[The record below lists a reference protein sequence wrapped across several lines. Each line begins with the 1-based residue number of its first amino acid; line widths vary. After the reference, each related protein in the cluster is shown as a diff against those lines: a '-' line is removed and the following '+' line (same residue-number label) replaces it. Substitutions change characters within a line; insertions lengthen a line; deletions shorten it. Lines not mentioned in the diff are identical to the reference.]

1 MQASIFVTDDEP
13 ALRNAIVKRLSR
25 RQHRVRAF
33 QSGDELLAA
42 VEQDLPDLILLDL
55 KMPGMTGIEV
65 LEALRT
71 KARDAVVIILTA
83 YGTVEDAVEAM
94 KLGAYDFLIKTVDLE
109 GVEPVVD
116 RALEYLLL
124 RRRVAYA
131 AEHDANQYAL
141 AGLVASSA
149 SMKNLLA
156 QVRDAAQN
164 PKTTVLLTGETG
176 AGKEFLARVIH
187 HNSPRAK
194 GPFVKINCT
203 AISPELF
210 ERDLF
215 GYERGAFAGAE
226 RRKLGL
232 LEQAETGTLLLDE
245 IGDLNLTMQAKLLGV
260 LQDRSFCRV
269 GGTEDITGDFRVI
282 VASSRDL
289 KQEVAAG
296 RFREDLYYRLNVF
309 AFRVPPLRNGIEDI
323 VPLSKRFMVKYGM
336 ELGKEVVEI
345 DPAAIAVLERHP
357 FPGNVRELQNV
368 IERAMILCKGK
379 ILTAGD
385 LPWELREVT
394 APVTVA
400 VGRQVLVRFDR
411 KTLCSSIVPG
421 RIE

>member
-1 MQASIFVTDDEP
+1 MHASIFVTDDESV
-13 ALRNAIVKRLSR
+13 LCNAMVKRLAK

-33 QSGDELLAA
+33 RSGNELLAA

-55 KMPGMTGIEV
+55 KMAGMTGIEV

-94 KLGAYDFLIKTVDLE
+94 KLGAYDFLIKTVDLA

-131 AEHDANQYAL
+131 AGYDADHYGL
-141 AGLVASSA
+141 AGLVANSV
-149 SMKNLLA
+149 SMKYLLA

-187 HNSPRAK
+187 HSCARAK

-203 AISPELF
+203 ALSTELF

-215 GYERGAFAGAE
+215 GCERGAFAGGE
-226 RRKLGL
+226 QGKLGL
-232 LEQAETGTLLLDE
+232 LEQAETGTLFLDE
-245 IGDLNLTMQAKLLGV
+245 VGDLNLAMQGKLLRV
-260 LQDRSFCRV
+260 LEDRSFRRV
-269 GGTEDITGDFRVI
+269 GGTTDIRGDFRVI

-296 RFREDLYYRLNVF
+296 RFREDLYFRLNVL
-309 AFRVPPLRNGIEDI
+309 AFLLPPLRNRTEDI
-323 VPLSKRFMVKYGM
+323 APLSKRFMVKYGM

-345 DPAAIAVLERHP
+345 DPAAIAILERHP

-368 IERAMILCKGK
+368 IERAMISCKGK
-379 ILTAGD
+379 ILAACD
-385 LPWELREVT
+385 LPWELRECI

-400 VGRQVLVRFDR
+400 
-411 KTLCSSIVPG
+411 
-421 RIE
+421 

>member
-13 ALRNAIVKRLSR
+13 ALRNALVKRLSR

-42 VEQDLPDLILLDL
+42 LDRDLPDLILLDL

-65 LEALRT
+65 LEALRE
-71 KARDAVVIILTA
+71 KARDALVIILTA
-83 YGTVEDAVEAM
+83 YGTVEEAVEAM

-109 GVEPVVD
+109 GVEPVID
-116 RALEYLLL
+116 RALKYLLL
-124 RRRVAYA
+124 RRRVTYA
-131 AEHDANQYAL
+131 VEYDAEQYGL
-141 AGLVASSA
+141 DGLVASSA
-149 SMKNLLA
+149 SMKNLLM
-156 QVRDAAQN
+156 QIRDAAQN

-187 HNSPRAK
+187 QNGARAK

-203 AISPELF
+203 TILPELF

-232 LEQAETGTLLLDE
+232 LEQAETGTVLLDE
-245 IGDLNLTMQAKLLGV
+245 VGDLNLATQAKLLGV
-260 LQDRSFCRV
+260 LQDRSFRRV
-269 GGTEDITGDFRVI
+269 GGTEDITGDFRVLA
-282 VASSRDL
+282 ASSRDL
-289 KQEVAAG
+289 KQEVSAG
-296 RFREDLYYRLNVF
+296 RFREDLYYRLNIL
-309 AFRVPPLRNGIEDI
+309 AFRVPPLRNGVEDI

-345 DPAAIAVLERHP
+345 DPAAIAILERYP

-368 IERAMILCKGK
+368 IERAMILCKTK
-379 ILTAGD
+379 SLTAGD

-394 APVTVA
+394 APVTV
-400 VGRQVLVRFDR
+400 
-411 KTLCSSIVPG
+411 P
-421 RIE
+421 

>member
-13 ALRNAIVKRLSR
+13 ALRNAIVKRLTR

-42 VEQDLPDLILLDL
+42 VEQDVPDLILLDL

-124 RRRVAYA
+124 RRRVAFA

-141 AGLVASSA
+141 DGLVASSA

-156 QVRDAAQN
+156 QLRDAAQN
-164 PKTTVLLTGETG
+164 PKTTALLTGETG

-245 IGDLNLTMQAKLLGV
+245 VGDLNLTMQAKLLGV
-260 LQDRSFCRV
+260 LQDRSFRRV

-282 VASSRDL
+282 TASSRDL

-296 RFREDLYYRLNVF
+296 RFREDLFYRLNVF
-309 AFRVPPLRNGIEDI
+309 AFRVPPLRNGVEDI

-394 APVTVA
+394 APVTV
-400 VGRQVLVRFDR
+400 
-411 KTLCSSIVPG
+411 I
-421 RIE
+421 

>member
-1 MQASIFVTDDEP
+1 MQASIFVTDDEA

-71 KARDAVVIILTA
+71 KARDALVIILTA

-109 GVEPVVD
+109 GVEPVID

-124 RRRVAYA
+124 HRRVAYA
-131 AEHDANQYAL
+131 AEHDADQYGFAE
-141 AGLVASSA
+141 LVANGA

-156 QVRDAAQN
+156 QVRDAIQN
-164 PKTTVLLTGETG
+164 PKTTVLLMGEPG

-187 HNSPRAK
+187 HNGARAK
-194 GPFVKINCT
+194 GPFVKISCS

-215 GYERGAFAGAE
+215 GYERGTFPGAE
-226 RRKLGL
+226 QRRIGL
-232 LEQAETGTLLLDE
+232 LEQAETGTLFLDE
-245 IGDLNLTMQAKLLGV
+245 IGDLNLATQAKVLGV
-260 LQDRSFCRV
+260 LENRSFRRV
-269 GGTEDITGDFRVI
+269 GGSEDLTGDFRVI
-282 VASSRDL
+282 VASNRDL
-289 KQEVAAG
+289 KQEVTAK
-296 RFREDLYYRLNVF
+296 RFREDLYFRLNVLTLLL
-309 AFRVPPLRNGIEDI
+309 PPLRSRVEDI
-323 VPLSKRFMVKYGM
+323 APLTKRFMAKYGI

-345 DPAAIAVLERHP
+345 DSAAIALLQRHP

-368 IERAMILCKGK
+368 IERAMISCKGK
-379 ILTAGD
+379 ILTSGNLSWD
-385 LPWELREVT
+385 LREGA
-394 APVTVA
+394 APV
-400 VGRQVLVRFDR
+400 
-411 KTLCSSIVPG
+411 SIM
-421 RIE
+421 

>member
-13 ALRNAIVKRLSR
+13 ALRNAMVKRLSR

-42 VEQDLPDLILLDL
+42 VERDLPDLILLDL

-71 KARDAVVIILTA
+71 KARDALVIILTA

-94 KLGAYDFLIKTVDLE
+94 KLGAYDFLIKTVDLQA
-109 GVEPVVD
+109 VEPVVD

-131 AEHDANQYAL
+131 AEHDADQYGL
-141 AGLVASSA
+141 AGLVASSE
-149 SMKNLLA
+149 SMKHLLA
-156 QVRDAAQN
+156 QVRDAVQN
-164 PKTTVLLTGETG
+164 QKTTVLLMGETG

-187 HNSPRAK
+187 HNGVRAT

-203 AISPELF
+203 AIVPESL

-226 RRKLGL
+226 QRKLGL
-232 LEQAETGTLLLDE
+232 LEQAETGTLFLDE
-245 IGDLNLTMQAKLLGV
+245 VGDLDAAMQGKLLRV
-260 LQDRSFCRV
+260 LEDRSFRRV
-269 GGTEDITGDFRVI
+269 GGTEDIRGDFRVI

-296 RFREDLYYRLNVF
+296 RFREDLYLRLNVL
-309 AFRVPPLRNGIEDI
+309 AFRLPPLRSRAEDI
-323 VPLSKRFMVKYGM
+323 APLSKQFMVKYGM
-336 ELGKEVVEI
+336 ELGKDRVEI
-345 DPAAIAVLERHP
+345 DPTAIAVLERHS

-368 IERAMILCKGK
+368 IERAMISCKGK

-400 VGRQVLVRFDR
+400 
-411 KTLCSSIVPG
+411 
-421 RIE
+421 

>member
-13 ALRNAIVKRLSR
+13 ALRNAIVKRLAR

-42 VEQDLPDLILLDL
+42 VEQDFPDLILLDL

-131 AEHDANQYAL
+131 AEHDADQYAC
-141 AGLVASSA
+141 ASLVASSA

-156 QVRDAAQN
+156 QARDAAQN
-164 PKTTVLLTGETG
+164 PKTTVLLMGETG
-176 AGKEFLARVIH
+176 AGKEFLTRVIH
-187 HNSPRAK
+187 HNGARAK

-210 ERDLF
+210 ERELF
-215 GYERGAFAGAE
+215 GYEREAFAGAE

-232 LEQAETGTLLLDE
+232 LEQAETGTLFVDE
-245 IGDLNLTMQAKLLGV
+245 VCDLNLAMQAKLSGV
-260 LQDRSFCRV
+260 LQDRSFRRV

-282 VASSRDL
+282 AASSRDL
-289 KQEVAAG
+289 KQEVTAG
-296 RFREDLYYRLNVF
+296 RFREDLYYRLNVL
-309 AFRVPPLRNGIEDI
+309 AVRVPPLRNGVEDI
-323 VPLSKRFMVKYGM
+323 APLSKRFMVKFGM

-345 DPAAIAVLERHP
+345 DPAAIAILERYP

-379 ILTAGD
+379 ILISGD
-385 LPWELREVT
+385 LPWELREAT
-394 APVTVA
+394 APAPVA
-400 VGRQVLVRFDR
+400 
-411 KTLCSSIVPG
+411 
-421 RIE
+421 

>member
-13 ALRNAIVKRLSR
+13 ALRNAIVKRLTR

-141 AGLVASSA
+141 DGLVASSA

-156 QVRDAAQN
+156 QLRDAAQN
-164 PKTTVLLTGETG
+164 PKTTALLTGETG

-245 IGDLNLTMQAKLLGV
+245 VGDLNLAMQAKLLGV
-260 LQDRSFCRV
+260 LQDRSFRRV

-282 VASSRDL
+282 TASSRDL

-296 RFREDLYYRLNVF
+296 RFREDLFYRLNVF
-309 AFRVPPLRNGIEDI
+309 AFRVPPLRNGVEDI
-323 VPLSKRFMVKYGM
+323 VPLSKQFMVKYGM

-394 APVTVA
+394 APVTV
-400 VGRQVLVRFDR
+400 
-411 KTLCSSIVPG
+411 I
-421 RIE
+421 

>member
-13 ALRNAIVKRLSR
+13 ALRNALVKRLSR

-42 VEQDLPDLILLDL
+42 LERDLPDLILLDL

-71 KARDAVVIILTA
+71 KARDALVIILTA

-109 GVEPVVD
+109 GVEPVID

-124 RRRVAYA
+124 RRRVTYE
-131 AEHDANQYAL
+131 AEYDADQYGL
-141 AGLVASSA
+141 DGLVASSA

-164 PKTTVLLTGETG
+164 PKTTVLLMGETG

-187 HNSPRAK
+187 HNGARAK

-203 AISPELF
+203 TISPELF
-210 ERDLF
+210 ERELF

-226 RRKLGL
+226 QRKLGL

-245 IGDLNLTMQAKLLGV
+245 VGDLNLAMQAKLLGV
-260 LQDRSFCRV
+260 MEDRSFRRV

-289 KQEVAAG
+289 KQEASAG
-296 RFREDLYYRLNVF
+296 RFREDLYYRLNVL
-309 AFRVPPLRNGIEDI
+309 AIRVPPLRNGVEDI

-345 DPAAIAVLERHP
+345 DPAAIAVLERYP

-385 LPWELREVT
+385 LPWELREVP

-400 VGRQVLVRFDR
+400 
-411 KTLCSSIVPG
+411 
-421 RIE
+421 

>member
-13 ALRNAIVKRLSR
+13 ALRNALVKRLSR

-42 VEQDLPDLILLDL
+42 LDRDLPDLILLDL

-65 LEALRT
+65 LEALRE
-71 KARDAVVIILTA
+71 KARDALVIILTA
-83 YGTVEDAVEAM
+83 YGTVEEAVEAM

-109 GVEPVVD
+109 GVEPVID
-116 RALEYLLL
+116 RALKYLLL
-124 RRRVAYA
+124 RRRVTYA
-131 AEHDANQYAL
+131 VEYDAEQYGL
-141 AGLVASSA
+141 DGLVASSA
-149 SMKNLLA
+149 SMKNLLM
-156 QVRDAAQN
+156 QIRDAAQN

-187 HNSPRAK
+187 QNGARAK

-203 AISPELF
+203 TILPELF

-232 LEQAETGTLLLDE
+232 LEQAETGTVLLDE
-245 IGDLNLTMQAKLLGV
+245 VGDLNLATQAKLLGV
-260 LQDRSFCRV
+260 LQDRSFRRV
-269 GGTEDITGDFRVI
+269 GGTEDITGDFRVLA
-282 VASSRDL
+282 ASSRDL
-289 KQEVAAG
+289 KQEVSAG
-296 RFREDLYYRLNVF
+296 RFREDLYYRLNIL
-309 AFRVPPLRNGIEDI
+309 AFRVPPLRNGVEDI

-336 ELGKEVVEI
+336 ELGKGVVEI
-345 DPAAIAVLERHP
+345 DPAAIAILERYP

-368 IERAMILCKGK
+368 IERAMILCKTK
-379 ILTAGD
+379 SLTAGD

-394 APVTVA
+394 APVTV
-400 VGRQVLVRFDR
+400 
-411 KTLCSSIVPG
+411 P
-421 RIE
+421 

>member
-1 MQASIFVTDDEP
+1 
-13 ALRNAIVKRLSR
+13 
-25 RQHRVRAF
+25 
-33 QSGDELLAA
+33 
-42 VEQDLPDLILLDL
+42 
-55 KMPGMTGIEV
+55 MTGIEV

-71 KARDAVVIILTA
+71 KARDALVIILTA

-131 AEHDANQYAL
+131 AEYDADQYGL

-164 PKTTVLLTGETG
+164 SKTTAILMGETG

-187 HNSPRAK
+187 HNGARAT

-203 AISPELF
+203 AIVPELL

-215 GYERGAFAGAE
+215 GYDRGAFAGAE
-226 RRKLGL
+226 QRKLGL
-232 LEQAETGTLLLDE
+232 LEQAETGTLFLDE
-245 IGDLNLTMQAKLLGV
+245 VGDLDLAMQGKLLRV
-260 LQDRSFCRV
+260 LEDRSFRRV
-269 GGTEDITGDFRVI
+269 GGTEDIRGDFRVI

-289 KQEVAAG
+289 KQEVAAR
-296 RFREDLYYRLNVF
+296 RFREDLYFRLNVL
-309 AFRVPPLRNGIEDI
+309 AFLLPPLRSRVEDI
-323 VPLSKRFMVKYGM
+323 APLSKRFMVKYGM
-336 ELGKEVVEI
+336 ELGKDVVEI
-345 DPAAIAVLERHP
+345 DPAAIGVLERHP

-368 IERAMILCKGK
+368 IERAMISCKGK

-385 LPWELREVT
+385 LPWELRDVT

-400 VGRQVLVRFDR
+400 
-411 KTLCSSIVPG
+411 
-421 RIE
+421 

>member
-71 KARDAVVIILTA
+71 KARDALVIILTA

-109 GVEPVVD
+109 GVEPVVN

-124 RRRVAYA
+124 HRRVAYA
-131 AEHDANQYAL
+131 AEHDADQYGF

-149 SMKNLLA
+149 SMKHLLA

-187 HNSPRAK
+187 HNGARAT
-194 GPFVKINCT
+194 GPFIKINCT
-203 AISPELF
+203 ATVPELL
-210 ERDLF
+210 ERDVF
-215 GYERGAFAGAE
+215 GYERGVFAGAE
-226 RRKLGL
+226 QRKLGL
-232 LEQAETGTLLLDE
+232 LEQAETGTLFVDE
-245 IGDLNLTMQAKLLGV
+245 VGDLDVAMQGKLLKV
-260 LQDRSFCRV
+260 LEDRSFRRV
-269 GGTEDITGDFRVI
+269 GGTEDIRGDFRVI

-289 KQEVAAG
+289 KQEVATG
-296 RFREDLYYRLNVF
+296 RFREDLYFRLNVM
-309 AFRVPPLRNGIEDI
+309 AFLLPPLRSRVEDI
-323 VPLSKRFMVKYGM
+323 APLSKRFMVKNGM
-336 ELGKEVVEI
+336 EIGKDVVEI
-345 DPAAIAVLERHP
+345 DPAAIAILERHP
-357 FPGNVRELQNV
+357 FSGNVRELQNV
-368 IERAMILCKGK
+368 IERAMISCKGK

-385 LPWELREVT
+385 LPRELREVT
-394 APVTVA
+394 APV
-400 VGRQVLVRFDR
+400 
-411 KTLCSSIVPG
+411 
-421 RIE
+421 

>member
-42 VEQDLPDLILLDL
+42 VERDLPDLILLDL

-65 LEALRT
+65 LETLRT
-71 KARDAVVIILTA
+71 KARDALVIILTA

-131 AEHDANQYAL
+131 AEYEADQYGL

-164 PKTTVLLTGETG
+164 PKTTALLMGETG

-187 HNSPRAK
+187 HNGARAK

-203 AISPELF
+203 AILPELL

-215 GYERGAFAGAE
+215 GYDRGAFADAE
-226 RRKLGL
+226 QRKLGL
-232 LEQAETGTLLLDE
+232 LEQAETGTLFLDE
-245 IGDLNLTMQAKLLGV
+245 VGDLDLAMQRKLLRV
-260 LQDRSFCRV
+260 LEDRSFRRV
-269 GGTEDITGDFRVI
+269 GGTEDIRGDFRVI

-296 RFREDLYYRLNVF
+296 RFREDLYFRLNVL
-309 AFRVPPLRNGIEDI
+309 AFLLPPLRSRVEDI
-323 VPLSKRFMVKYGM
+323 APLSKRFMVKYGM

-345 DPAAIAVLERHP
+345 DPAAIAILERHP

-368 IERAMILCKGK
+368 IERAMISCKGK

-400 VGRQVLVRFDR
+400 
-411 KTLCSSIVPG
+411 
-421 RIE
+421 

>member
-156 QVRDAAQN
+156 QLRDAAQN

-260 LQDRSFCRV
+260 LQDRSFSRV

-282 VASSRDL
+282 AASSRDL

-296 RFREDLYYRLNVF
+296 RFREDLFYRLNVF

-394 APVTVA
+394 APETIA
-400 VGRQVLVRFDR
+400 
-411 KTLCSSIVPG
+411 
-421 RIE
+421 

>member
-13 ALRNAIVKRLSR
+13 ALRNALVKRLSR

-42 VEQDLPDLILLDL
+42 LERDLPDLILLDL

-71 KARDAVVIILTA
+71 KARDALVIILTA

-109 GVEPVVD
+109 GVEPVID

-124 RRRVAYA
+124 RRRVTYA
-131 AEHDANQYAL
+131 TEYDANQYGL
-141 AGLVASSA
+141 DGLVASSA

-187 HNSPRAK
+187 HNGARAK

-203 AISPELF
+203 TISPELF

-226 RRKLGL
+226 QRKLGL

-245 IGDLNLTMQAKLLGV
+245 VGDLNLAMQAKLLGV
-260 LQDRSFCRV
+260 LQDRSFRRV
-269 GGTEDITGDFRVI
+269 GGTENITGDFRVI

-289 KQEVAAG
+289 KQEVSAG
-296 RFREDLYYRLNVF
+296 RFREDLYYRLNVL
-309 AFRVPPLRNGIEDI
+309 AFRVPPLRNGVEDI

-345 DPAAIAVLERHP
+345 DPAAIAVLERYP

-385 LPWELREVT
+385 LPWELREVP

-400 VGRQVLVRFDR
+400 
-411 KTLCSSIVPG
+411 
-421 RIE
+421 

>member
-156 QVRDAAQN
+156 QLRDAAQN

-260 LQDRSFCRV
+260 LQDRSFSRV

-282 VASSRDL
+282 AASSRDL

-296 RFREDLYYRLNVF
+296 RFREDLFYRLNVF

-357 FPGNVRELQNV
+357 FPGNIRELQNV
-368 IERAMILCKGK
+368 IERAMISCKGK

-394 APVTVA
+394 APETI
-400 VGRQVLVRFDR
+400 
-411 KTLCSSIVPG
+411 T
-421 RIE
+421 